1 MITIIMISVHFGWAL
16 GT

>member
-1 MITIIMISVHFGWAL
+1 MITIVMISVHFGWAL